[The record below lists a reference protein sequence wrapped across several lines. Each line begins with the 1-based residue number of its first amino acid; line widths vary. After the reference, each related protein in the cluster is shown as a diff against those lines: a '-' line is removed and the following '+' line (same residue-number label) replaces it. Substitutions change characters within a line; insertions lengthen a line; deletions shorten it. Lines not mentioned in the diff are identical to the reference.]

1 MVVINLNF
9 VGKGTLNSNNWHVNN
24 AKKDVI
30 CAKNIYFCVFVM
42 FFLLLSRKYSTFA
55 LR

>member
-1 MVVINLNF
+1 MVMTDLNF
-9 VGKGTLNSNNWHVNN
+9 VGKGTLNPHNWHVNN

-30 CAKNIYFCVFVM
+30 CAKNIYFCVFVI
-42 FFLLLSRKYSTFA
+42 FFLLLSRKKSNFA